1 MSRRPT
7 PREVLIDDIRRLAGL
22 AEAAV
27 GEAARLK
34 VDIPEDVARCVAAWR
49 SWSWRLREEQAEGDP
64 ERGG

>member
-1 MSRRPT
+1 VSRREPT
-7 PREVLIDDIRRLAGL
+7 PLEVLADDLRRLAGL

-49 SWSWRLREEQAEGDP
+49 SWSWRLREQQEGG
-64 ERGG
+64 ETS

>member
-7 PREVLIDDIRRLAGL
+7 PLEVLIDDIRRLAGL

-34 VDIPEDVARCVAAWR
+34 VEVPVDVARCVAAWR
-49 SWSWRLREEQAEGDP
+49 SWSWRLREEQQEG
-64 ERGG
+64 EGR